1 MLPVARTFVR
11 ESLDTEPPGEPATS
25 APASSLA
32 RGQPLQARR
41 TRLGLRH
48 QGGTPGDPSSR
59 PRQLSRPGTG
69 ECRSFQRARGIGAPV
84 LRGHNLKGRA
94 QTSALATPRSDQ
106 PEQTGS
112 GGRTSFQALGCIPA
126 PRPSVRPP
134 VGPML
139 STGGQY
145 SLKKRGKAVP
155 KRYVRGRGGG
165 WEGSEDPET
174 WLGVWRGS

>member
-1 MLPVARTFVR
+1 M
-11 ESLDTEPPGEPATS
+11 
-25 APASSLA
+25 
-32 RGQPLQARR
+32 QARR
-41 TRLGLRH
+41 TRLQRVLVSSTKEGLLEILPVAR
-48 QGGTPGDPSSR
+48 SNA
-59 PRQLSRPGTG
+59 LSRPGTG
-69 ECRSFQRARGIGAPV
+69 ECRSFQGARGFGAHI
-84 LRGHNLKGRA
+84 LRGHSLKGRA
-94 QTSALATPRSDQ
+94 QTSALGTPRSDQ

-165 WEGSEDPET
+165 VGGQWRPGNLVGGAEGVLVHP
-174 WLGVWRGS
+174 RP